1 MDLLW
6 EEAAKYIGEKT
17 GTRAP
22 SRTTLYRWRMEGMR
36 PHGARKK
43 YFLRAHTDWIG
54 HVRYKPAVLK
64 SWVALL
70 GGEPTRGETDTTS
83 AKSPGELGRANPGE
97 AVGVGKVTR

>member
-1 MDLLW
+1 MDLLE
-6 EEAAKYIGEKT
+6 EEAARYIGDKT
-17 GTRAP
+17 VTRAP
-22 SRTTLYRWRMEGMR
+22 SRTTLYRWRTKGMR

-83 AKSPGELGRANPGE
+83 AKSPGELGGAGPGE
-97 AVGVGKVTR
+97 EAGLEKVTR

>member
-1 MDLLW
+1 MDLLE
-6 EEAAKYIGEKT
+6 EEAARYIGDKT

-22 SRTTLYRWRMEGMR
+22 SRTTLYRWRTKGKR

-43 YFLRAHTDWIG
+43 YYLRAYTDWMG
-54 HVRYKPAVLK
+54 CLRYPSGALK

-83 AKSPGELGRANPGE
+83 AKSPGELGGANPGE
-97 AVGVGKVTR
+97 AGGVGKGTR

>member
-17 GTRAP
+17 GTRPP
-22 SRTTLYRWRMEGMR
+22 SRSTLYRWRMEGIR

-43 YFLRAHTDWIG
+43 YFLRAYTDWVG
-54 HVRYKPAVLK
+54 HVRYKPGVLK

-70 GGEPTRGETDTTS
+70 GGEPTRGETDTIS
-83 AKSPGELGRANPGE
+83 AKSPGELGGAGPGE
-97 AVGVGKVTR
+97 AADLAKVTR

>member
-1 MDLLW
+1 MDLHW
-6 EEAAKYIGEKT
+6 KEAAKYIGEKT

-54 HVRYKPAVLK
+54 RVRYKSDALK

-83 AKSPGELGRANPGE
+83 AKSPGELGGAGPGE
-97 AVGVGKVTR
+97 EAGLEKVTR